1 MKSGKPVGF
10 LHSRFFH
17 AWDSLSGLSSKGSL
31 SPWLCTVL
39 TSHPCQESE
48 YTPGYIT
55 ERGLSPF
62 LITAQHWFGVWTFH
76 HYMAIWTCHD
86 HRLFELSTSLRIIF
100 FQASRAK
107 VPLILGKIL
116 WLQFKSPK
124 TLSFLKQLFHTTDT
138 CQDYFWPKYM
148 QYPLLVKVYL
158 IQAIAS
164 PPQPISHSY

>member
-17 AWDSLSGLSSKGSL
+17 AWDSLWGLSSIGSL

-39 TSHPCQESE
+39 TFHPCRESE

-62 LITAQHWFGVWTFH
+62 LIMAQHWFGVWTFH

-86 HRLFELSTSLRIIF
+86 RRLFELSTSLWISF

-107 VPLILGKIL
+107 VPWSREIYCDYNSNL
-116 WLQFKSPK
+116 PK
-124 TLSFLKQLFHTTDT
+124 HCHWSREIKQLFHTTDT
-138 CQDYFWPKYM
+138 CHYFWPKYM

-164 PPQPISHSY
+164 ISRSFY

>member
-1 MKSGKPVGF
+1 
-10 LHSRFFH
+10 LRFFVGIQ
-17 AWDSLSGLSSKGSL
+17 LQRFL

-39 TSHPCQESE
+39 TFHPCQESE

-76 HYMAIWTCHD
+76 HYTAIWTCHD
-86 HRLFELSTSLRIIF
+86 HTLFELSTSLWIIF

-107 VPLILGKIL
+107 VPWSWEKYCDYN
-116 WLQFKSPK
+116 SNPPK
-124 TLSFLKQLFHTTDT
+124 HCHFWKNYSTQDT
-138 CQDYFWPKYM
+138 CHDYFWPRYM

-164 PPQPISHSY
+164 PP